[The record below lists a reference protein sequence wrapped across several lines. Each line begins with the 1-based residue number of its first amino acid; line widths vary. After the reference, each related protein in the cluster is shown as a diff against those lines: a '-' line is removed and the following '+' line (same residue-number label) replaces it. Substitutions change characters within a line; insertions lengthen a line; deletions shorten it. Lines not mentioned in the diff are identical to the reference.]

1 MFVPLPTAFR
11 SGAKRERLLWIA
23 AAALAVLVARVVAG
37 GNSAGVAFLFVVPVG
52 LATWWF
58 GRTAGFATAAA
69 CLGLYLVAATIDPGD
84 ALVFAIVLRAA
95 VLAATVVLV
104 HELRDRSERLEQEH
118 SELAALREALTP
130 AAMPKLPGL
139 DVAVEFLPA
148 EHGVSGDFY
157 LLTNGPGGTNIAI
170 VGDVCGHGPAAAQR
184 ATFARATLAS
194 VAASSDDP
202 EEILSLV
209 NRTLLE
215 RWTAANFL
223 TAACICHD
231 PRRGTIRWATAGHPS
246 PIRLSDLTELDGVRA
261 APLGVDAATRFP
273 AQVGRFAP
281 PEGLLLYTD
290 GLLDARGPTDRFGE
304 ERLHATLAGHA
315 RGSATEVVE
324 ALTRAVGDFADRRFG
339 DDVCVIALRA
349 T

>member
-1 MFVPLPTAFR
+1 MRIAFR
-11 SGAKRERLLWIA
+11 SRTTRERLLWIA
-23 AAALAVLVARVVAG
+23 AAALAVFAARVAIG
-37 GNSAGVAFLFVVPVG
+37 GSSAGIAFLFVVPVG

-58 GRTAGFATAAA
+58 GRGAGFATAGA
-69 CLGLYLVAATIDPGD
+69 CLGLYLVAAAIDPGD
-84 ALVFAIVLRAA
+84 ALLVAIVLRAV
-95 VLAATVVLV
+95 VLAATILLV
-104 HELRDRSERLEQEH
+104 HELRDRTERLEHDH

-202 EEILSLV
+202 EEILTLV

-223 TAACICHD
+223 TATCISHD

-246 PIRLSDLTELDGVRA
+246 PIRLSDLTELDGIRA

-273 AQVGRFAP
+273 AQVGPFTP
-281 PEGLLLYTD
+281 PDGILIYTD
-290 GLLDARGPTDRFGE
+290 GLLDARGPSDRFGE
-304 ERLHATLAGHA
+304 ERLYSTLTDHA
-315 RGSATEVVE
+315 RGSASEVIE
-324 ALTRAVGDFADRRFG
+324 ALTLAVGNFAGQRFG
-339 DDVCVIALRA
+339 DDVCIIALRA

>member
-1 MFVPLPTAFR
+1 MVRAHC
-11 SGAKRERLLWIA
+11 
-23 AAALAVLVARVVAG
+23 
-37 GNSAGVAFLFVVPVG
+37 
-52 LATWWF
+52 
-58 GRTAGFATAAA
+58 GFATAAA

-104 HELRDRSERLEQEH
+104 HELRDRSERLEQDH

-157 LLTNGPGGTNIAI
+157 LLTNGTGGTNIAI

-246 PIRLSDLTELDGVRA
+246 PIRLSDLTELDGVRS

-315 RGSATEVVE
+315 RGSATGGGRSAHPRGRRLRRPAVRRRRLRDRAPRHV
-324 ALTRAVGDFADRRFG
+324 ASCRWRTPTRRRCRSSKRRCRSG
-339 DDVCVIALRA
+339 TSRA
-349 T
+349 GR